1 VRFADLTDQLC
12 PTARCPVVAPTG
24 QVMYRDLHHLAA
36 SYSATLAEP
45 LAEALEKAMAGA

>member
-1 VRFADLTDQLC
+1 
-12 PTARCPVVAPTG
+12 
-24 QVMYRDLHHLAA
+24 MYRDRHHLAA